1 MYQES
6 SFCTLNITMMKK
18 IAYQLALIVLLN
30 LLWLGTACE
39 RQDPE
44 PSTSQDVSKPALWS
58 FDDPSNPDNPYDY
71 VGVEHNKGLEHL
83 GNFAPQIIQLAV
95 TNGDAAGTKQF
106 IKDKLGEF
114 YSSAAGGS
122 GPPDAVFNFDE
133 VNQPAFGDAVAGM
146 GMSEAA
152 TSYVTNLTNN
162 LEAMDQGQEA
172 NVRPIIEMIIQT
184 ESAIMADPSLGDHD
198 RMMLLS
204 GTSVM
209 RYSAW
214 FWIQLIYPHHY
225 GHPWFWM
232 LGHWGWN
239 PYWNPY
245 PYPYYWHKIWCIAQW
260 DAYGAW
266 LGYLQCGYYYPYYPY
281 YPHYPHY
288 YDPYCVARMSAYYS
302 ALAAMYYCWW
312 WW

>member
-1 MYQES
+1 
-6 SFCTLNITMMKK
+6 MKK
-18 IAYQLALIVLLN
+18 RSLTYVLALFVLLN
-30 LLWLGTACE
+30 MSWLGTSCE
-39 RQDPE
+39 KQMPE
-44 PSTSQDVSKPALWS
+44 PDTPKEVTKPALS
-58 FDDPSNPDNPYDY
+58 VLDDPSNPDNPYDY
-71 VGVEHNKGLEHL
+71 VGVEHNKGLEQL

-95 TNGDAAGTKQF
+95 TNNDAAGTKQF

-114 YSSAAGGS
+114 YGSGAGGS
-122 GPPDAVFNFDE
+122 SPPDDAFNFDE
-133 VNQPAFGDAVAGM
+133 INQPSNEDAIASL
-146 GMSEAA
+146 GMSPQA
-152 TSYVTNLTNN
+152 TSYVMSLTNN

-172 NVRPIIEMIIQT
+172 NVRPMIDMIIQT
-184 ESAIMADPSLGDHD
+184 ESAIMADPSLGQQD

-214 FWIQLIYPHHY
+214 FWMQLIYPHHY

-232 LGHWGWN
+232 LNHWGWN

-245 PYPYYWHKIWCIAQW
+245 PYPYYWHKIWCIAWW

-266 LGYLQCGYYYPYYPY
+266 VGYRVCGPYWPGPWYPW
-281 YPHYPHY
+281 
-288 YDPYCVARMSAYYS
+288 YDPYCVARVSAYYS
-302 ALAAMYYCWW
+302 AMAAMYYCWW